1 MSRTIRIPLSPVTL
15 SLLAIVVAGAVG
27 SALWLLG
34 LHIDC
39 SSRWKDSGLRAHYR
53 DGTCLVEAG
62 SRWVPERAIRIHVR
76 EPG

>member
-1 MSRTIRIPLSPVTL
+1 MRLSPASLAVL
-15 SLLAIVVAGAVG
+15 SVFVAGLVASGV
-27 SALWLLG
+27 WLLG
-34 LHIDC
+34 LHVDC
-39 SSRWKDSGLRAHYR
+39 HARWKDSGLRAYYR

>member
-1 MSRTIRIPLSPVTL
+1 MATAVLI
-15 SLLAIVVAGAVG
+15 AGAVG
-27 SALWLLG
+27 SGIWLMG
-34 LHIDC
+34 LHVDC

-62 SRWVPERAIRIHVR
+62 GRWYPSHNIRIHVR

>member
-1 MSRTIRIPLSPVTL
+1 MKPTPGALAIL
-15 SLLAIVVAGAVG
+15 SLVVAGAVG
-27 SALWLLG
+27 AGIWLTG

-62 SRWVPERAIRIHVR
+62 SRWVPERAIRIHVKQQN
-76 EPG
+76 

>member
-1 MSRTIRIPLSPVTL
+1 MATAVLI
-15 SLLAIVVAGAVG
+15 AGAVG
-27 SALWLLG
+27 SGIWLTG

-62 SRWVPERAIRIHVR
+62 SRWVPERAIRIHVKQQN
-76 EPG
+76 

>member
-1 MSRTIRIPLSPVTL
+1 MRLSPAVL
-15 SLLAIVVAGAVG
+15 SLLSVGIAGLVASAV
-27 SALWLLG
+27 WLTG